1 MSQTPSSVSLYHY
14 NAAEFK
20 AEDYFVL
27 ENFETLDKT
36 GHVNWVNIIGLHDAD
51 LLQRAAKVFGIHPL
65 MMEDITNPIQRAKI
79 EDYGDNL
86 YIVLRA
92 FALIDG
98 KVEDQQISFLLRD
111 NVLVSFAEKNFGL
124 FQPFLN
130 KLSNGGG
137 QQARKKGEDFLLYQ
151 LLDILI
157 DNYYYVLRSADEQI
171 ERLDHDILERP
182 NDHHLIDLQRLKT
195 DVLYIRKN
203 ILPVRELIGNLTRH
217 EVTYFDEDNKY
228 FLRDLHDHM
237 QRNVE
242 ELDFQREQLNSLMD
256 LFYNLQT
263 HKMNNVMKT
272 LTTVSFVIM
281 PLTFIAS
288 LYGMNIKIP
297 RSEDPNA
304 FWELIGIMGGIAVL
318 LLVFAFT
325 RNWLSSR
332 DFQGKQ

>member
-1 MSQTPSSVSLYHY
+1 MAEPISSVTLYHY
-14 NAAEFK
+14 NLSEFK
-20 AEDYFVL
+20 TEEDFAL
-27 ENFETLDKT
+27 ERFETMDKT
-36 GHVNWVNIIGLHDAD
+36 AHVNWVNIIGLHDND
-51 LLQRAAKVFGIHPL
+51 MLQKAAKAFNIHPL
-65 MMEDITNPIQRAKI
+65 MLEDIHNPIQRAKI

-98 KVEDQQISFLLRD
+98 KIEDQQVSFLLRD

-130 KLSNGGG
+130 KLINGTAA
-137 QQARKKGEDFLLYQ
+137 ARKKGEDYLLYQ
-151 LLDILI
+151 LLDIII
-157 DNYYYVLRSADEQI
+157 DNYYFVLRSLDEEI
-171 ERLDHDILERP
+171 ERMDHDILERP
-182 NDHHLIDLQRLKT
+182 SDGHLLLLQRLKT

-203 ILPVRELIGNLTRH
+203 ILPVRELIGNLTRS
-217 EVTYFDEDNKY
+217 EVEYFDAENKY